1 MTTFTTIVTIIGV
14 ATLTKWFM
22 KLVDKLEGGDRA

>member
-1 MTTFTTIVTIIGV
+1 MNTFCMIVTIIGV

-22 KLVDKLEGGDRA
+22 QLVDKLEGGAK